1 MMIFVYGSLLKG
13 LPISH
18 ILDDSDFLGEAVAGG
33 VGLYDLGYYPA
44 VKYGDGAVVGEIYH
58 VNNETLQHLDRVEAF
73 YPEDLKNSLYHRR
86 KIKIL
91 LPAISTE
98 VFAYFYNGSVEGA
111 VKIECGDYREYVN
124 F

>member
-1 MMIFVYGSLLKG
+1 MIFVYGSLLKG
-13 LPISH
+13 LPLSY
-18 ILDDSDFLGEAVAGG
+18 ILDDSDFLGDAVAGG
-33 VGLYDLGYYPA
+33 VVLFDLGCYPA
-44 VKYGDGAVVGEIYH
+44 VKCGDGAVIGELYCI
-58 VNNETLQHLDRVEAF
+58 NDETLQNLDRVEGF

-98 VFAYFYNGSVEGA
+98 VFAYFYNGSVKGL